1 MVTYGAEEI
10 FSALA
15 DPTRRA
21 VLEVRNRHSGFAA
34 HPEIA
39 TAHRGWPN
47 MLSWLQAFLEKGET
61 VIARMPH

>member
-1 MVTYGAEEI
+1 
-10 FSALA
+10 LA